1 MSNDGQR
8 TAEEVRG
15 VGVDRQDLL
24 GQGELG
30 QAGQVASTEKRVGER
45 VRTDGTVSG

>member
-1 MSNDGQR
+1 MSIDSQR

-30 QAGQVASTEKRVGER
+30 QAGQVAATEKRVGER
-45 VRTDGTVSG
+45 VRTEGTVSG